1 MNHGNTLK
9 FTQIQNVTMNINY
22 NYIYNDIS
30 TVKAVCDVN
39 IKPQYINYI
48 DNQPGLVYGYIDLAC
63 M

>member
-39 IKPQYINYI
+39 VNPNI
-48 DNQPGLVYGYIDLAC
+48 
-63 M
+63 